1 MHAYPAEITVK
12 LHRLGNR
19 GISRSAGARHLE
31 VRPQGTAQ
39 EAHTLQHHGLV
50 IQHMHLAA
58 LRQSLQL
65 RHHLRQA
72 GAIKLMVA
80 RNINHRFGKAFG
92 PCNGRL
98 GAGHIA
104 SQHNDVRIR
113 SHGLKGLHA
122 QV

>member
-1 MHAYPAEITVK
+1 MSLHSHHRPTDTGPDAPPAATGPAK
-12 LHRLGNR
+12 
-19 GISRSAGARHLE
+19 
-31 VRPQGTAQ
+31 
-39 EAHTLQHHGLV
+39 QHHGLV